1 MIKLKITK
9 ASGDVSEYEITPV
22 IEYAFEQHFKSG
34 FHKYFRDEEKQS
46 AVYWLA
52 WEAERRNGNHPV
64 PFGDSYLET
73 LAKVE
78 ILDAESPNG

>member
-9 ASGDVSEYEITPV
+9 ASGDVLEYEITPV
-22 IEYAFEQHFKSG
+22 IEFSFESHFKSG
-34 FHKYFRDEEKQS
+34 FHKYFRDEERQS
-46 AVYWLA
+46 SVYWLA
-52 WEAERRNGNHPV
+52 WEAERRNGQHPA

-78 ILDAESPNG
+78 ILDADNPNG

>member
-9 ASGDVSEYEITPV
+9 ASGDILEYEVSPV
-22 IEYAFEQHFKSG
+22 IEFAFESHFKSG
-34 FHKYFRDEEKQS
+34 FHKYFRDEERQS

-78 ILDAESPNG
+78 ILDADSPNG

>member
-9 ASGDVSEYEITPV
+9 ASGDVLEYEVTPV

-78 ILDAESPNG
+78 ILDADSPNG

>member
-9 ASGDVSEYEITPV
+9 ASGDVSEYEVTPV

-78 ILDAESPNG
+78 ILDADSPNG

>member
-9 ASGDVSEYEITPV
+9 ASGDVSEYEITPA
-22 IEYAFEQHFKSG
+22 IEFAFESHFKSG
-34 FHKYFRDEEKQS
+34 FYSRFRTEEKQS
-46 AVYWLA
+46 DVYWLA
-52 WEAERRNGNHPV
+52 WESERRNGNYPA

-78 ILDAESPNG
+78 ILDADSPNG

>member
-9 ASGDVSEYEITPV
+9 ASGDILEYEITPV
-22 IEYAFEQHFKSG
+22 IEYSFESHFKSG
-34 FHKYFRDEEKQS
+34 FHKHFRDEEKQTS
-46 AVYWLA
+46 VYWLS

-64 PFGDSYLET
+64 PFGDAYLET

-78 ILDAESPNG
+78 ILDADSPNG

>member
-9 ASGDVSEYEITPV
+9 ASGDILEYEVTPA
-22 IEYAFEQHFKSG
+22 IEFAFETHFKSG
-34 FHKYFRDEEKQS
+34 FHKYFRDEERQS

-52 WEAERRNGNHPV
+52 WEAERRNGQTPV
-64 PFGDSYLET
+64 PFGDLYLET

-78 ILDAESPNG
+78 ILDADSPNG

>member
-22 IEYAFEQHFKSG
+22 IEFAFETHFKSG

-46 AVYWLA
+46 AV
-52 WEAERRNGNHPV
+52 
-64 PFGDSYLET
+64 
-73 LAKVE
+73 
-78 ILDAESPNG
+78 